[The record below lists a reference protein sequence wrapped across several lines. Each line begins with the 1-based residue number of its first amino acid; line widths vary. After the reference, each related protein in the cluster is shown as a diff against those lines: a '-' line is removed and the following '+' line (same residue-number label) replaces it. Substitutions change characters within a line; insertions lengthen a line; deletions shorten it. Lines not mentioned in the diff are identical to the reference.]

1 MKCFNLQTVVWGQ
14 AYTKTFAD
22 AVFPS
27 LFAPGNIPAM
37 AAGSTPVKYRI
48 YTTARDAE
56 VIRQSPAFELGRN
69 TVPIEFDVNMV
80 TDLLRDDTEKRKI
93 FNLCYA
99 HAIEHANT
107 QDAAWVGIMPDL
119 ICSDGSFSTVAA
131 LAKAGKRLIFAPC
144 AYRTYKDLYLPTILS
159 NYKLADGSI
168 SISAH
173 DLVDM
178 SIDCICEGTQGIF
191 WGNYAPEAFH
201 WGVYWHVKNQGL
213 LLRSYCCLPI
223 LIYPENKDELPVYK
237 DLSIEATDY
246 LERAVPNV
254 QDIYSIEDAD
264 DFFALDLEH
273 YPPSPHRDASIPRR
287 FVPLPLQT
295 PSIIEFALI
304 GKNYMKSVHARNYL
318 KAKIRMRYRAC
329 DAEGRKEWQKVEAQS
344 DKFIRRVFVL
354 MNLICKYPLLER
366 IAKKCRPLEIRVR
379 KSRMMIKIAGLLWGG
394 RIAK

>member
-1 MKCFNLQTVVWGQ
+1 
-14 AYTKTFAD
+14 
-22 AVFPS
+22 
-27 LFAPGNIPAM
+27 
-37 AAGSTPVKYRI
+37 
-48 YTTARDAE
+48 
-56 VIRQSPAFELGRN
+56 
-69 TVPIEFDVNMV
+69 
-80 TDLLRDDTEKRKI
+80 
-93 FNLCYA
+93 
-99 HAIEHANT
+99 
-107 QDAAWVGIMPDL
+107 MPDL

-246 LERAVPNV
+246 LTLASMLMRKLEQAV
-254 QDIYSIEDAD
+254 
-264 DFFALDLEH
+264 
-273 YPPSPHRDASIPRR
+273 
-287 FVPLPLQT
+287 
-295 PSIIEFALI
+295 IIT
-304 GKNYMKSVHARNYL
+304 
-318 KAKIRMRYRAC
+318 KI
-329 DAEGRKEWQKVEAQS
+329 
-344 DKFIRRVFVL
+344 
-354 MNLICKYPLLER
+354 
-366 IAKKCRPLEIRVR
+366 
-379 KSRMMIKIAGLLWGG
+379 
-394 RIAK
+394 